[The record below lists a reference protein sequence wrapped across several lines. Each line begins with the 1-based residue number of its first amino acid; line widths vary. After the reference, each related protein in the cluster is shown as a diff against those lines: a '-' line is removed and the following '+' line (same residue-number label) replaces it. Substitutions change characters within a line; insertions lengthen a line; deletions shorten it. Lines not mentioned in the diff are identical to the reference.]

1 MLKLQTPVETGK
13 SKVKVSV
20 DDRIL
25 VLGSCFADNTGKKM
39 TDLGLKACVNPFGTL
54 YNPLSILSSLKRLL
68 SEEPF
73 TASDCRMMGSGAGL
87 VCSFHH
93 HTSFA
98 RKTEEEFL
106 ENANSALK
114 SASLFFRE
122 CEKVLITFGTSRCYR
137 HIADDMIVSNCLK
150 RDAREFA
157 VERMT
162 VEAVTDAMEEIHSI
176 CTASGKEMIFTVSP
190 IRHIRDGLHSNQL
203 SKSVLLLAV
212 DAVCRETED
221 CHYFPAYEIMLD
233 ELRDYRFY
241 AEDMCHPSRQS
252 VNYIWERF
260 AEHAVDPGMRTAIA
274 KIEKLAKAAAH
285 RPLFPDS
292 DTYKVFRD
300 RVLKDISEFRAEW
313 PDAVLPEFPSK

>member
-1 MLKLQTPVETGK
+1 MSIVQSFSEMLKLQTPVETGK
-13 SKVKVSV
+13 SKVRVSV

-68 SEEPF
+68 SGEPF
-73 TASDCRMMGSGAGL
+73 IASDCRMMGSGAGL

-114 SASLFFRE
+114 SASIFFRE
-122 CEKVLITFGTSRCYR
+122 CDKVLITFGTSRCYR

-162 VEAVTDAMEEIHSI
+162 VESVTDAMEEIHSI
-176 CTASGKEMIFTVSP
+176 CAASGKEMIFTVSP
-190 IRHIRDGLHSNQL
+190 IRHMKDGAHGNSLN
-203 SKSVLLLAV
+203 KAALLLAV
-212 DAVCRETED
+212 DMICSEYSD
-221 CHYFPAYEIMLD
+221 CEYFPAFEIMMD

-241 AEDMCHPSRQS
+241 AEDMVHPSSQA

-260 AEHAVDPGMRTAIA
+260 QEFAGM
-274 KIEKLAKAAAH
+274 EKDRLKELEKTFRQSHH
-285 RPLFPDS
+285 RPN
-292 DTYKVFRD
+292 
-300 RVLKDISEFRAEW
+300 ISTCH
-313 PDAVLPEFPSK
+313 PS

>member
-13 SKVKVSV
+13 SKVRVSV

-68 SEEPF
+68 SGEPF

-106 ENANSALK
+106 ENANAALK

-122 CEKVLITFGTSRCYR
+122 CDKVLITFGTSRCYR

-162 VEAVTDAMEEIHSI
+162 VEAVKHAMEEIHSI
-176 CTASGKEMIFTVSP
+176 CAASGKEMIFTVSP
-190 IRHIRDGLHSNQL
+190 IRHMKDGAHGNSLN
-203 SKSVLLLAV
+203 KAALLLAV
-212 DAVCRETED
+212 DMICSEYAD
-221 CHYFPAYEIMLD
+221 CEYFPAFEIMMD

-241 AEDMCHPSRQS
+241 AEDMVHPSSQA

-260 AEHAVDPGMRTAIA
+260 QEFTGM
-274 KIEKLAKAAAH
+274 EKDRLKELEKTFRQSHH
-285 RPLFPDS
+285 RPNINVSSTNLCCS
-292 DTYKVFRD
+292 AIRNSSN
-300 RVLKDISEFRAEW
+300 RR
-313 PDAVLPEFPSK
+313 